1 LKGRLLAALWLSC
14 LLLSAPAAGTL
25 SAAKYPPGLH
35 WREISRGGFTVIFPA
50 ARSLEAE
57 AALTAATGLQG
68 RLADFWRAPSLAR
81 TRIVLDDS
89 TDQPNGF
96 ATFYP
101 FNLVGLNLA
110 EPPPDSELAT
120 SRDWLDLVLAHELTH
135 LFTLNAATDL
145 GRSLRRVFGTLPIL
159 YSAAQMPPWA
169 IEGLAVY
176 GESRFS
182 KDGRLNHAPY
192 RLMLDAARRDNLF
205 PEWSRIDGLPA
216 AWPGPA
222 SKYLFG
228 AGFMEFL
235 AETYGA
241 DRLRLYLD
249 QVAGRLVLLSS
260 GRDFKKTFGEPLG
273 KLWHEYEKSVPSAR
287 RPAPEPITQEGFYNR
302 YPCALGENSLA
313 YYHRDFRGRG
323 TVETIDLPS
332 GRNKV
337 LFGMDAVNSLD
348 FAKKEGKLYL
358 SASDLF
364 HSFSDFSDLY
374 EFDLKQG
381 RLKRLSRGGRLSHP
395 VRHENSGWLYCVQR
409 RNNRCRLALFSA
421 KTGEA
426 KSISMA
432 FAGMSQLSLSPD
444 GSRLAAA
451 AKPVGGPWGIAV
463 FLESGVLDR
472 FLTAA
477 GSDLSQ
483 PRWQDDEKVLFVVS
497 GKETSSLA
505 SYALDANS
513 GWRLEDPQLAGPRQF
528 DLSSDGRE
536 IFYTYFSGRGEE
548 IARGTTAET
557 PLSPMEITVASGI
570 SESSTAAA
578 VTTPNRSR
586 AYRPLRDLLPH
597 WWSPALR
604 AGGDEVQAGIMTG
617 GVDAL
622 GIHSFSLEGYYG
634 LSSRRPNLLF
644 SYAYDGLFPTLS
656 LAYSDSVD
664 YYRGSQNSL
673 RTREL
678 KLASLWPLRLRKRSQ
693 LHAYADLHLEER
705 SYIEEW
711 GVFDVSGSAN
721 GFRLG
726 LGFNSAREYYDSVSP
741 ADGVRLALQGFIHP
755 EGLGND
761 RANRGIQAD
770 LRGYVSLFRP
780 GVLAWRLAA
789 ARSWD
794 AGIQFYEMGG
804 IAAES
809 GLGNSH
815 PFRLLRGFDTG
826 HFRGDRG
833 WQFNLEYRQ
842 PLFKI
847 EKSVVPA
854 FSLDRV
860 YLSAFFDM
868 GRAFFRYREYVQPV
882 AYSLGGEAVLRLAF
896 GGSVATDLALGAAY
910 GFGPEKQTWIYLRT
924 GRSF

>member
-1 LKGRLLAALWLSC
+1 MNRRLLALLGLSC
-14 LLLSAPAAGTL
+14 LLLSPSAAGTL
-25 SAAKYPPGLH
+25 RAAKYPPSQH
-35 WREISRGGFTVIFPA
+35 WREISRGRFTVIFPA

-57 AALTAATGLQG
+57 AALAAATGLQG

-96 ATFYP
+96 ATFFP
-101 FNLVGLNLA
+101 FNLVGVNLA
-110 EPPPDSELAT
+110 EPTPDSELAT
-120 SRDWLDLVLAHELTH
+120 SRGWLDLVLAHELTH
-135 LFTLNAATDL
+135 LFTLNAASDL
-145 GRSLRRVFGTLPIL
+145 GRSLRRVFGSLPLL

-182 KDGRLNHAPY
+182 RDGRLDHAPY
-192 RLMLDAARRDNLF
+192 RLMLDAARRDGLF
-205 PEWSRIDGLPA
+205 PDWSRIDGLPA
-216 AWPGPA
+216 AWPGPSA
-222 SKYLFG
+222 KYLFG

-235 AETYGA
+235 AATYGA

-249 QVAGRLVLLSS
+249 RVAARLLLISS
-260 GRDFKKTFGEPLG
+260 SRDFKNTFGAPLG
-273 KLWHEYEKSVPSAR
+273 KLWQEYETSVPAAR
-287 RPAPEPITQEGFYNR
+287 RPAAEPVTKEGFSNR
-302 YPCALGENSLA
+302 YPCALARSSLA

-332 GRNKV
+332 GRCKV
-337 LFGMDAVNSLD
+337 LIGMDAVNSLH
-348 FAKKEGKLYL
+348 FAGKEGKLYL

-395 VRHENSGWLYCVQR
+395 VRHENSGSIYCIQR
-409 RNNRCRLALFSA
+409 RNGRCRLALFSE

-451 AKPVGGPWGIAV
+451 AKPAGGPWGIAV
-463 FLESGVLDR
+463 FMESGALDR
-472 FLTAA
+472 FLTVA

-483 PRWQDDEKVLFVVS
+483 PRWPDNEKILFVVS
-497 GKETSSLA
+497 GRETSSLA
-505 SYALDANS
+505 SYALDVNS
-513 GWRLEDPQLAGPRQF
+513 GWRLDDPQLAGARQF

-536 IFYTYFSGRGEE
+536 IFFTYFSGRGEE
-548 IARGTTAET
+548 IGRRPTAAI
-557 PLSPMEITVASGI
+557 PLSPLEITATSGI
-570 SESSTAAA
+570 PEAAPDSA
-578 VTTPNRSR
+578 TTTPGRSR
-586 AYRPLRDLLPH
+586 PYRPLRDLLPH

-617 GVDAL
+617 GQDSL
-622 GIHSFSLEGYYG
+622 GIHSYNLEGYYG
-634 LSSRRPNLLF
+634 LSSRQPNLLF

-656 LAYSDSVD
+656 LAYSDTID
-664 YYRGSQNSL
+664 YYRGSQNWL
-673 RTREL
+673 RSREL
-678 KLASLWPLRLRKRSQ
+678 KLALLWPLRLRKRSQ
-693 LHAYADLHLEER
+693 LHAYADLHYEKR
-705 SYIEEW
+705 SYVEEW
-711 GVFDVSGSAN
+711 GQYDVPGSFN
-721 GFRLG
+721 GFRLS

-741 ADGVRLALQGFIHP
+741 ADGVRFALQGFVHP

-761 RANRGIQAD
+761 RANRAIQAD
-770 LRGYVSLFRP
+770 LRGYTSLFRP

-789 ARSWD
+789 AKSWE
-794 AGIQFYEMGG
+794 AGRIYYEMGG
-804 IAAES
+804 RMAES
-809 GLGNSH
+809 GLTSSH
-815 PFRLLRGFDTG
+815 PFRLLRGFAAGD
-826 HFRGDRG
+826 FRGDQG
-833 WQFNLEYRQ
+833 WQFNLEYRR

-847 EKSVVPA
+847 EKAVVPA

-860 YLSAFFDM
+860 WLNVFFDM
-868 GRAFFRYREYVQPV
+868 GRLAYRYRSYVQPV
-882 AYSLGGEAVLRLAF
+882 AYSVGGEAVLRLAF
-896 GGSVATDLALGAAY
+896 GGAAATDLAFGVAH
-910 GFGPEKQTWIYLRT
+910 GFGPERQWWLYLRT